1 MLFRHVALCSA
12 RAAHSGGEQAK
23 GHEEDEEQLPAEVQM
38 DILKQR
44 ASKMFSGESGGVVP
58 SGYSEATSA
67 PSYGLINNVIEV
79 VDALPHTLFD
89 RSAEHRPCGLLDRYD
104 AYGMLLGDVLGRPLL
119 PWELAKPIGSAA
131 AKLKKK
137 IPEKKKEAKKK
148 AKRAGRDPDAAAAAV
163 LRRGAP
169 LELPSAD
176 AIKATARRIA
186 KAALLPPDAP
196 PPEAEALPPEAPP
209 PELPPPAPAPEP
221 AACSAEEP
229 CPIFRALI
237 DAAMSDESK
246 PVILWAFHIAALR
259 RAVSIASREW
269 SLGDV
274 DVDDTM
280 EELDVAEIHLGYA
293 LRRLLRAYPTEFGG
307 RITKGSKATCVIGL
321 IVMLESGG
329 HSVPVAVQAAD
340 AVGFNL
346 AKVARESAPQKCE

>member
-1 MLFRHVALCSA
+1 ME
-12 RAAHSGGEQAK
+12 GND
-23 GHEEDEEQLPAEVQM
+23 GHEEQPPEEVAKAVIQQHAN
-38 DILKQR
+38 I
-44 ASKMFSGESGGVVP
+44 MFSGKTGAVVP
-58 SGYSEATSA
+58 SGEVEATSA
-67 PSYGLINNVIEV
+67 LSLGLINDVIDV
-79 VDALPHTLFD
+79 VDALPEELFD
-89 RSAEHRPCGLLDRYD
+89 RHAAHRPCGMLDRLG
-104 AYGMLLGDVLGRPLL
+104 ASGMLLGDLLGRPLL
-119 PWELAKPIGSAA
+119 PWILAEPIGKAA
-131 AKLKKK
+131 TKLKKK
-137 IPEKKKEAKKK
+137 IAEKKKEAKKK
-148 AKRAGRDPDAAAAAV
+148 AKRAGRDADAAAAAV
-163 LRRGAP
+163 LRRRVP

-176 AIKATARRIA
+176 EIKATARRIA

-274 DVDDTM
+274 DVDETM
-280 EELDVAEIHLGYA
+280 EELDAAEIHLGYA

-329 HSVPVAVQAAD
+329 HSVPAAVQAAD